1 MRFVIQLMLA
11 VIIGIIAVFA
21 VANREGTKVD
31 FSPFPFTA
39 ELPLYMIVLGGISVG
54 LIIGVSLSSFSRFRL
69 TLKCKKHRKRLEE
82 LELVAGKGMGSN
94 RTPHT
99 TKLEK
104 GNRLALNED

>member
-1 MRFVIQLMLA
+1 MRFVIQLFLA

-21 VANREGTKVD
+21 VANREGTTVD

-39 ELPLYMIVLGGISVG
+39 ELPLYLIVLGGISVG
-54 LIIGVSLSSFSRFRL
+54 LIIGVGLSTLSRFRL
-69 TLKCKKHRKRLEE
+69 SLESKKYRKRLEE
-82 LELVAGKGMGSN
+82 LELIAGKRMGSYP
-94 RTPHT
+94 TPHT